1 MKRRSKRQERAQR
14 GGGFQ
19 HDGKWSKQ
27 ADKETV
33 QTAVMDRLSEE
44 VAQASVQA
52 GGKRDRL
59 ESARRACQETATA
72 IQAKVE
78 ACGNSVNVAVAV
90 HRAVVEHFA
99 FAVQLNKHKQST
111 CESSHESGAGSVVSP
126 HAGCDPRCHGSRNGG
141 TDSE

>member
-1 MKRRSKRQERAQR
+1 M
-14 GGGFQ
+14 
-19 HDGKWSKQ
+19 
-27 ADKETV
+27 

-44 VAQASVQA
+44 VAQASVQTKE
-52 GGKRDRL
+52 KRDRL

-78 ACGNSVNVAVAV
+78 ACANSVNVAVAV

-99 FAVQLNKHKQST
+99 ATEVAAVQLNKHKQST

-126 HAGCDPRCHGSRNGG
+126 HAGCDPRCQGSRNGG
-141 TDSE
+141 TESE